1 MDMTGEYRIAAP
13 REAVWKA
20 LNDADVLKQ
29 CIPGCESVDKSSDTE
44 FTARVTAAVG
54 PVKAKFTGKV
64 RLSDLDPPYGYTING
79 EGQGGAAGFAKGG
92 AKVSLSQDGDGT
104 LLSYNVNA
112 SIGGKLAQVGSRLI
126 DGVARK
132 MAEEFFGRFAGIV
145 EGANKPAAP
154 ASEQPAMPAAQP
166 TPAPAAA
173 PVAAQPAKPASPAA
187 KPAQGPATA
196 APGLPGWVWIAG
208 VIAAVAAV
216 LAFFGLR

>member
-1 MDMTGEYRIAAP
+1 MDMTGEYRIAAV
-13 REAVWKA
+13 RETVWKA
-20 LNDADVLKQ
+20 LNDPDVLKQ
-29 CIPGCESVDKSSDTE
+29 CIPGCESVDKTSDTE

-132 MAEEFFGRFAGIV
+132 MAAEFFSRFAGIV
-145 EGANKPAAP
+145 EAANKPA
-154 ASEQPAMPAAQP
+154 EQPAMPAAQP
-166 TPAPAAA
+166 TPAAAA
-173 PVAAQPAKPASPAA
+173 MRASAPSAKPAPPAA
-187 KPAQGPATA
+187 KPPTAPASA
-196 APGLPGWVWIAG
+196 GLPGWVWIAG

-216 LAFFGLR
+216 LAVFGLR